1 MSKIIVS
8 LFAALSL
15 AFLHS
20 PALSQDRSGPVI
32 DLQTWNSLSK
42 QERQA
47 IVLAA
52 VEALFLA
59 ASADSTFAEA
69 IDQQCLA
76 SLTPNKIEDR
86 IRDQAKNR
94 PNAPFSQVFLEV
106 ATCEEED
113 D

>member
-8 LFAALSL
+8 LFAAFSL
-15 AFLHS
+15 AVLHS
-20 PALSQDRSGPVI
+20 PVSAQDRGGPVI
-32 DLQTWNSLSK
+32 DLQTWSSLSK

-59 ASADSTFAEA
+59 ASSDSALAEA

-76 SLTPNKIEDR
+76 SLTPKKIEDR
-86 IRDQAKNR
+86 IKDHADDR
-94 PNAPFSQVFLEV
+94 PEAAFSQVFLEV
-106 ATCEEED
+106 ATCEEGD